1 MILYKLDNFEDF
13 LTEIHADQYHG
24 LDDDMPDDCGDWIAN
39 LDPEEFIDYADQYH
53 VRQLQWYAKQAQKQ
67 FSYPPTK

>member
-13 LTEIHADQYHG
+13 LQEQHADQYRG
-24 LDDDMPDDCGDWIAN
+24 LDDDMPDACGDWIAN
-39 LDPEEFIDYADQYH
+39 LDPEEFIDYADKYH